1 MDALQARFRDKASE
15 MLQNTP
21 TITVAMGCGRT
32 FTIETCY
39 VVGNSDELHCIV
51 KPTPALVEAVQ
62 NDAHVAF
69 TVSHGF
75 PKQMLQGVGRAF
87 FLGSLERHPQVRE
100 QTLTKV
106 PEAAAFLTTIRNLGV
121 LRILPDQI
129 SITDDTNLGLGPR
142 PVYVPDVAHALPDR
156 RRRWVRA
163 MGVSSWPLVL
173 IPVFVAAVL
182 ASKASVEVT
191 WWLLGPICLVAMLV
205 YVGTILL
212 ATYTGFRRQIDGG
225 EVLGN
230 SRLLHEGLLPTS
242 QIWMTGL
249 LCLAVGSLL
258 GLFLVGLRGV
268 PLLLMGLLSVVGGLL
283 YAGWPVYLSYR
294 VIEDAAV
301 FVGLGPLAVWST
313 YYTLTGTLDALPFL
327 VSLPL
332 GCLAESILHAS
343 HLRSFSL
350 DVTIKRRTAAVG
362 LGWDRARLLFY
373 VLVGL
378 PYILVALLI
387 LTGALPGWTWLAF
400 LSLPMAGR
408 SALLVWRATAEQ
420 TQDLASL
427 ERQTAQAHLA
437 FGVLLTLGLIRG

>member
-121 LRILPDQI
+121 LRILPEQI

-142 PVYVPDVAHALPDR
+142 PIYVPEVAHALPDR
-156 RRRWVRA
+156 RRRWQRA
-163 MGVSSWPLVL
+163 MGVSSWALVL
-173 IPVFVAAVL
+173 IPVFMAAVL
-182 ASKASVEVT
+182 ASKAGVEVT

-205 YVGTILL
+205 HVGTVLL
-212 ATYTGFRRQIDGG
+212 ATFTGFRRQIDGS

-242 QIWMTGL
+242 HVWMTAI
-249 LCLAVGSLL
+249 LCLAVGALL
-258 GLFLVGLRGV
+258 GVFLVGLRGV
-268 PLLLMGLLSVVGGLL
+268 PLLLMGLFSVVGGFL
-283 YAGWPVYLSYR
+283 YAGWPVYLTYR

-301 FVGLGPLAVWST
+301 FAGLGPLALVGT
-313 YYTLTGTLDALPFL
+313 YYALTGAFAATPFL
-327 VSLPL
+327 VSLSL
-332 GCLAESILHAS
+332 GCIAASILHAS

-350 DVTIKRRTAAVG
+350 DVSKKRRTAAMV
-362 LGWDRARLLFY
+362 LGWNRARLLFY
-373 VLVGL
+373 ALIGL

-387 LTGALPGWTWLAF
+387 VIGALPGWTWLTF
-400 LSLPMAGR
+400 LSLPMAVR
-408 SALLVWRATAEQ
+408 CALMVWRATAEK
-420 TQDLASL
+420 TQDPGCL
-427 ERQTAQAHLA
+427 ERQMAQMHLA
-437 FGVLLTLGLIRG
+437 FGVLLMLGLILG

>member
-1 MDALQARFRDKASE
+1 
-15 MLQNTP
+15 
-21 TITVAMGCGRT
+21 
-32 FTIETCY
+32 
-39 VVGNSDELHCIV
+39 
-51 KPTPALVEAVQ
+51 
-62 NDAHVAF
+62 
-69 TVSHGF
+69 
-75 PKQMLQGVGRAF
+75 
-87 FLGSLERHPQVRE
+87 
-100 QTLTKV
+100 
-106 PEAAAFLTTIRNLGV
+106 
-121 LRILPDQI
+121 
-129 SITDDTNLGLGPR
+129 
-142 PVYVPDVAHALPDR
+142 
-156 RRRWVRA
+156 
-163 MGVSSWPLVL
+163 
-173 IPVFVAAVL
+173 
-182 ASKASVEVT
+182 
-191 WWLLGPICLVAMLV
+191 
-205 YVGTILL
+205 
-212 ATYTGFRRQIDGG
+212 
-225 EVLGN
+225 
-230 SRLLHEGLLPTS
+230 
-242 QIWMTGL
+242 
-249 LCLAVGSLL
+249 
-258 GLFLVGLRGV
+258 
-268 PLLLMGLLSVVGGLL
+268 VVGGLL